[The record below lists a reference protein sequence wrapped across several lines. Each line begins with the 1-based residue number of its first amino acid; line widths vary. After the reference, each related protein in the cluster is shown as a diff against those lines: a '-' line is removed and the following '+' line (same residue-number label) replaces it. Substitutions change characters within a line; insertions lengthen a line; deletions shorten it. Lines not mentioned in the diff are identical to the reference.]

1 MHKVYKIA
9 LLENCDIYPFMKPTN
24 LPFREEGRIHY
35 STNCTQIR
43 AILPAV
49 TSLDGDNGDWGRK
62 MPKKRKILEDKK
74 EDLDL

>member
-1 MHKVYKIA
+1 MLSKLIA
-9 LLENCDIYPFMKPTN
+9 VE
-24 LPFREEGRIHY
+24 
-35 STNCTQIR
+35 
-43 AILPAV
+43 AV

>member
-1 MHKVYKIA
+1 M
-9 LLENCDIYPFMKPTN
+9 MKSTVVSN
-24 LPFREEGRIHY
+24 LRTLT
-35 STNCTQIR
+35 S
-43 AILPAV
+43 LAV